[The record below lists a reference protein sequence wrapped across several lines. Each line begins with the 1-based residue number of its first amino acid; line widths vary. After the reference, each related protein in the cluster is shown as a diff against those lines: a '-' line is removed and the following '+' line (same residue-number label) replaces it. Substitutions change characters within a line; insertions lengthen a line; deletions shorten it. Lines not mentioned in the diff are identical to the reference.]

1 MQKLK
6 SLFVAGAAVAAS
18 AATSVYA
25 AVPAAATTAI
35 TEAGTD
41 AQTIGTAV
49 FVVLV
54 GIAAFKYMR
63 RAM

>member
-6 SLFVAGAAVAAS
+6 ALFAAGSTVAAGS
-18 AATSVYA
+18 AFA
-25 AVPAAATTAI
+25 AVPTEALEAL

-41 AQTIGTAV
+41 AAVIGAAV
-49 FVVLV
+49 LVVLV

>member
-6 SLFVAGAAVAAS
+6 ALFAVGSTVAAG
-18 AATSVYA
+18 SVFA
-25 AVPAAATTAI
+25 AVPPEVTDSLTQAGVDAAV
-35 TEAGTD
+35 
-41 AQTIGTAV
+41 IGGAV
-49 FVVLV
+49 LVVLV

>member
-6 SLFVAGAAVAAS
+6 ALFAAGSVLTAGS
-18 AATSVYA
+18 AFA
-25 AVPAAATTAI
+25 AVPAEVTTAI
-35 TEAGTD
+35 SDAGTD
-41 AQTIGTAV
+41 AAVIGGAV
-49 FVVLV
+49 LVVLV

>member
-6 SLFVAGAAVAAS
+6 ALLVVGSTFVAGS
-18 AATSVYA
+18 AFA
-25 AVPAAATTAI
+25 AVPTEAIDAI

-41 AQTIGTAV
+41 AAVIGAAV
-49 FVVLV
+49 LVVLI

>member
-6 SLFVAGAAVAAS
+6 ALFAAGSTVAAGS
-18 AATSVYA
+18 AFA
-25 AVPAAATTAI
+25 AVPAEAIDAI
-35 TEAGTD
+35 TQAGTD
-41 AQTIGTAV
+41 AAVIGGAV
-49 FVVLV
+49 LVVLI